1 MIRTQSQHRI
11 PVTAEQI
18 DADANE
24 LSPEQVLSGVAM
36 LIGFALATG
45 LIYALIDALL

>member
-1 MIRTQSQHRI
+1 MIRTQHRM
-11 PVTAEQI
+11 PVSSDQA

-24 LSPEQVLSGVAM
+24 LSPEQILSGVAM

-45 LIYALIDALL
+45 LVYALIDAML